1 MTFIKLKS
9 AFITKAFDYFTISLL
24 IVILFDLILF
34 PLPPLMASADEG
46 ADFSMVAVANTNNT
60 EQVLLNSLP
69 EASDWN
75 VVRTGYYSMTAY
87 NSEAAQ
93 CYGDP
98 CITANGFNLCEHNT
112 EDSVAA
118 NFLKFG
124 TRIRIPELFGDR
136 VFVVR
141 DRMNSRYQDRVDV
154 WMKEKQDALNFGLK
168 YAKIE
173 ILEDIQQ

>member
-1 MTFIKLKS
+1 MTIPRLKRATIKK
-9 AFITKAFDYFTISLL
+9 TFDNFTISLL

-34 PLPPLMASADEG
+34 PLPALMAGADEEM
-46 ADFSMVAVANTNNT
+46 DFSMIANVGNE
-60 EQVLLNSLP
+60 EQLIVNSLP
-69 EASDWN
+69 RANDWKIAG
-75 VVRTGYYSMTAY
+75 TGYYSMTAY
-87 NSEAAQ
+87 NSEASQ
-93 CYGDP
+93 CYGNP
-98 CITANGFNLCEHNT
+98 CITANGFNLCEHDT

-141 DRMNSRYQDRVDV
+141 DRMNSRYQNRVDV

-173 ILEDIQQ
+173 ILEDIHQ